1 MYDKEMSNEE
11 LSRYRYPNL
20 MAEIVE
26 SGYSICTLA
35 EHMGLPG
42 QRKENDS
49 EVWDKLNSEESILTD
64 EALGLSRLF
73 SVKLEYLFCH
83 ELETLCGKSIA
94 YWRWI
99 ERNQNKERELEQIQ
113 IRDMISKELLE
124 KPYLLEFLKVVIT
137 WSEEELHQTMI
148 ILDDEKEGA
157 AV

>member
-11 LSRYRYPNL
+11 LSSYRYPNL
-20 MAEIVE
+20 MAELVE
-26 SGYSICTLA
+26 SGYSIGTLA

-42 QRKENDS
+42 RRKENDP